1 MLDTYILYQVFLYN
15 NATNITSITNY
26 IYSSQITTNE
36 KLRTGC
42 RFGLTSH
49 TAIVWVY
56 AVLV

>member
-49 TAIVWVY
+49 TAIV
-56 AVLV
+56 